1 MSENRTPQYL
11 QHEEYLQMEKENKDK
26 KTGVLY
32 LTDNDNMFIAAEN
45 LSPKEFDRLA
55 LETDIQSFREKLLK
69 MEEELKSM
77 VNGERFEE
85 IERTTPS
92 NKEKVSETSETITPD
107 PLPETIPPFSIMT
120 KNGMKQYEKM
130 KVTFFDEERQQ
141 YFLDN
146 GKEKVIIPA
155 STFETITH
163 PEILNFKQEKKPQE
177 IEKAEARP
185 AIVEGQTKL
194 PEFAV
199 ITSHGMKT
207 FKDLVVQKHNKAD
220 NSFILSN
227 GETTLTVSKET
238 LEEISKPERF
248 ETHYDENTPQY
259 EKLIQSQYDDYFKQR
274 DNTANNFRHN
284 LAVYCRKEA
293 NTPLDA
299 LSIAKELV
307 SRMDKEEKA
316 KTQMLLKQI
325 AREDET
331 INQLIVRT
339 YYEAIK
345 EVPLNQ
351 EKILQN
357 KEDNLIAKPFY
368 DTINTSGQ
376 LVDKDSTLKIGD
388 TIKDLAF
395 NVGKT
400 FGHGK
405 EKVYEHLTVI
415 PASKEGNNVIL
426 MDKNRSFYEVPRDTL
441 LEGYNKQ
448 QEKQHKAEMKQ
459 HRSNR
464 IDVGWER

>member
-1 MSENRTPQYL
+1 MEL
-11 QHEEYLQMEKENKDK
+11 EETEESKR
-26 KTGVLY
+26 KTGTLY
-32 LTDNDNMFIAAEN
+32 MTDNDNLFIADKN
-45 LSPKEFDRLA
+45 LSQADFNRLS
-55 LETDIQSFREKLLK
+55 LETDIQSFKEKLAK
-69 MEEELKSM
+69 MEAELSSL
-77 VNGERFEE
+77 VNGEKFEE
-85 IERTTPS
+85 IERNAPLNRDS
-92 NKEKVSETSETITPD
+92 SKQSEEVKSPPPI
-107 PLPETIPPFSIMT
+107 PEDIPPFSIMT
-120 KNGMKQYEKM
+120 KSGMKQYEKM

-163 PEILNFKQEKKPQE
+163 PETLNFKQAEKPQE
-177 IEKAEARP
+177 IDKAEERP

-220 NSFILSN
+220 NSYVLSN
-227 GETTLTVSKET
+227 GNTTLTVSKET

-284 LAVYCRKEA
+284 LSVYCRKEA

-299 LSIAKELV
+299 LTIAKELV

-316 KTQMLLKQI
+316 KTQMLLKQM

-345 EVPLNQ
+345 EVPLKQ

-357 KEDNLIAKPFY
+357 QEEKLIAKPFY
-368 DTINTSGQ
+368 DTINTQGQ
-376 LVDKDSTLKIGD
+376 LVDKDSNLKIGD

-405 EKVYEHLTVI
+405 EKVYEDLTVI
-415 PASKEGNNVIL
+415 SASKEGNNVIL